1 MSNSL
6 PAYSLI
12 DGAGALQQFYEQHKN
27 VSWIGFDT
35 EFVGEKR
42 YTTRLCLIQVISEHG
57 LYLIDPIQL
66 DGALGP
72 FLKLISDPA
81 ILKITHAGDNDY
93 RLLYNLYGTLPA
105 NLFDTQ
111 IAAGF
116 VGYSYPVSFR
126 KLVEGETGQH
136 LKKGYA
142 VTDWEARPFDQ
153 KQVRYA
159 LDDVLPLPT
168 LWKNLSQKLDDRNR
182 AHWAAEE
189 FSQLEKESYY
199 YRDPH
204 HDAIKSNL
212 MRNLN
217 RKEKAFL
224 LRLFAWRNETA
235 KRRDHSKEMVLPAKY
250 ISHIVRG
257 ISSGGNALKQN
268 RRVPD
273 KLAQKY
279 GKTFEDLYHQ
289 PITAEEEGVLA
300 RIPKESDTPAEE
312 EVLMELL
319 YQVIRYR
326 CLQEDISINMV
337 VPRNILKAIRSGE
350 ETAKEAIGE
359 SWRREMLGAYFMDW
373 LATANTIDLR
383 LMDDHIELWPE

>member
-168 LWKNLSQKLDDRNR
+168 LWKNLSQKLDGRNR

-383 LMDDHIELWPE
+383 LMDDHIELWPD